1 MHVVCSNI
9 NSRHSAS
16 LLYRYIFINK
26 SDKIFQNKPPID
38 YKRLNFLCNG
48 NFISFFSY
56 KF

>member
-38 YKRLNFLCNG
+38 YKRLNILCNG
-48 NFISFFSY
+48 NFIRFFSY